1 MTNTGQRGPGRP
13 AETSREE
20 LREVARRLF
29 LEQGYAAVSLTRI
42 AEVAGISRT
51 TLFSYFRA
59 KHELLWDEFE
69 TRRERLQ
76 ESLGGDGARPI
87 TDVIVDAIVAASTY
101 EPEEHEGL
109 RQRWRLVSEDAELR
123 AYSALRSEEL
133 IKLIVEHVQ
142 EANPK
147 EDGRVIEHLASALV
161 GVASRCVEEWAR
173 TDNPEQ
179 SLSDHVAHGLR
190 PFAERLGSLFD

>member
-1 MTNTGQRGPGRP
+1 MG
-13 AETSREE
+13 
-20 LREVARRLF
+20 LF

-76 ESLGGDGARPI
+76 ESLSGDSERPI
-87 TDVIVDAIVAASTY
+87 IDVIVDAIVAASTY

-123 AYSALRSEEL
+123 AYSTMRSEQL
-133 IKLIVEHVQ
+133 IDHVVEHVQ
-142 EANPK
+142 RENPQ
-147 EDGRVIEHLASALV
+147 EDGRVIERLVSALV

-173 TDNPEQ
+173 TANPER
-179 SLSDHVAHGLR
+179 SLSDHVAEGLR
-190 PFAERLGSLFD
+190 PFAERLGALCS